1 MARATEKSRQQHVG
15 LRRLAE
21 ELLVLLDATPIAAEP
36 LQQTIR
42 RLATALEVH
51 VAMEV
56 DGLYSQLLEHPDD
69 EIRTLARGMIH
80 QLKDVYDGFITFR
93 DAWTADK
100 IASSSAIF
108 VRQARFVAK
117 ALLEITQREEEQLYE
132 RVDAAYRKLTSE

>member
-15 LRRLAE
+15 LRRLAD
-21 ELLVLLDATPIAAEP
+21 ELLALLDATPVAAGP
-36 LQQTIR
+36 LQQLIR
-42 RLATALEVH
+42 RLAAALEVH

-56 DGLYSQLLEHPDD
+56 DGLYSQLLEHPDE
-69 EIRTLARGMIH
+69 EIRTLARSMIH

-100 IASSSAIF
+100 IASSTAVF
-108 VRQARFVAK
+108 VRQARFVAT

-132 RVDAAYRKLTSE
+132 RVDAAYKKLEGP